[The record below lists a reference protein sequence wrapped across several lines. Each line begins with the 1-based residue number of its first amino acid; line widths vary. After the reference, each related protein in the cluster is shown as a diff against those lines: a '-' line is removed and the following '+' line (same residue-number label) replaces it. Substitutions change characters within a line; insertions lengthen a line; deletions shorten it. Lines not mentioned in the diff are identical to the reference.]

1 MKSLQNPRKGLQL
14 NKFMRS
20 MPAMTMLLVTVST
33 LMISDWWRTY

>member
-1 MKSLQNPRKGLQL
+1 MAQLPNPEKGLQL

-20 MPAMTMLLVTVST
+20 VPAMTMLLVTVST